1 MWARLKAP
9 TISPMTVASL
19 VSVMETTVQEPC
31 SSLLMQIS
39 AAPCTSMAPTSKTRS
54 PSPPS
59 AADCNCLLA
68 LRRVAC
74 SRLWQY
80 CTASW
85 TVGKN
90 HCSPM
95 YSLSFARLI
104 VFSTR
109 LPTMQKAVWMLRLR
123 QSCTMSCSTWTAVES
138 MVTTGVISRMTYLVL
153 LTSSRSLTYV
163 RIMSLMY
170 AAFAKYIEEPM
181 RQMKTFW
188 TKLPLPSCFMLRY
201 IVVPGMRQ
209 RMEICGRADW

>member
-1 MWARLKAP
+1 MRFFLNTP
-9 TISPMTVASL
+9 TISPMDMETSL
-19 VSVMETTVQEPC
+19 VSVMKTTVQELC
-31 SSLLMQIS
+31 ASLLM
-39 AAPCTSMAPTSKTRS
+39 PTSVVVCTLMASTSRTTS
-54 PSPPS
+54 PSP
-59 AADCNCLLA
+59 LLA
-68 LRRVAC
+68 AASLLLLSRRLVAC
-74 SRLWQY
+74 WCLRQY

-181 RQMKTFW
+181 RQMKTFG
-188 TKLPLPSCFMLRY
+188 TKVPLPSCFMLR
-201 IVVPGMRQ
+201 
-209 RMEICGRADW
+209 